1 MMDTVRMLESWFDGR
16 PMRER
21 AVLAAAAIVV
31 TVLLLEGLWWGPQR
45 ERAGAAQTDVTLLVE
60 QKSTLAAE
68 LGQLE
73 EREALDPDSAIRAQ
87 LDLLSGKIT
96 VLDQRLQAQTLQI
109 LAPEQMPAVLRDLIR
124 TVEGLRITAVRS
136 EAPQRLVNSAEDN
149 LPVLYRHGLVID
161 LEGDYLGLLDCVRK
175 LEDLPWRLYWLGM
188 EVRADGVAPG
198 EFRLHVY
205 TVSLREEWIRV

>member
-21 AVLAAAAIVV
+21 AVLAGAAIVV

-188 EVRADGVAPG
+188 EVRADGMAPG

>member
-87 LDLLSGKIT
+87 LDFLSGKIT

>member
-136 EAPQRLVNSAEDN
+136 ESPQRLVNSAEDN

>member
-45 ERAGAAQTDVTLLVE
+45 ERAGAAQADVTLLVE

-136 EAPQRLVNSAEDN
+136 ESPQRLVNSAEDN
-149 LPVLYRHGLVID
+149 LPILYRHGLVID

-188 EVRADGVAPG
+188 EVRADGMAPG

>member
-188 EVRADGVAPG
+188 EVRADGMAPG

>member
-21 AVLAAAAIVV
+21 AVLAGAAIVV

-45 ERAGAAQTDVTLLVE
+45 ERAGAAQADVTSLVE
-60 QKSTLAAE
+60 QKSTLSAE

-175 LEDLPWRLYWLGM
+175 LEGLPWRLYWLGM

>member
-31 TVLLLEGLWWGPQR
+31 TGLLLEGLWWGPQR
-45 ERAGAAQTDVTLLVE
+45 ERAGAAEADVTLLVE

-136 EAPQRLVNSAEDN
+136 ESPQRLVNSAEDN

-175 LEDLPWRLYWLGM
+175 LEALPWRLYWLGM
-188 EVRADGVAPG
+188 EVRAHGMAPG

>member
-21 AVLAAAAIVV
+21 AVLAGAAIVV

-45 ERAGAAQTDVTLLVE
+45 ERAGAAQADVTLLVE

-136 EAPQRLVNSAEDN
+136 ESPQRLVNSAEDN

-188 EVRADGVAPG
+188 EVRADGMAPG

>member
-21 AVLAAAAIVV
+21 AVLAGAAIVV

-45 ERAGAAQTDVTLLVE
+45 ERAGAAQADVTLLVE

-136 EAPQRLVNSAEDN
+136 ESPQRLVNSAEDN

-188 EVRADGVAPG
+188 EVRAHGMAPG

>member
-1 MMDTVRMLESWFDGR
+1 MDTVRMLESWFDGR

-31 TVLLLEGLWWGPQR
+31 TVLLLEGFWWGPQR
-45 ERAGAAQTDVTLLVE
+45 ERAGAAQADVRSLVE
-60 QKSTLAAE
+60 QKSTLTAE

-96 VLDQRLQAQTLQI
+96 VLDQRLHSQTLQI

-136 EAPQRLVNSAEDN
+136 ESPQRLVNSAEDN

-188 EVRADGVAPG
+188 EVRADGMAPG

>member
-136 EAPQRLVNSAEDN
+136 ESPQRLVNSAEDN

-188 EVRADGVAPG
+188 EVRADGMAPG